1 MKGRTIM
8 AMSSKHYREAA
19 SVIASAVSEA
29 NDRGSEHTDAIL
41 RTVEV
46 VADGLARMFKAD
58 NSAFNRATFFDA
70 CNLTDRKF

>member
-8 AMSSKHYREAA
+8 AMSRKHYREVA
-19 SVIASAVSEA
+19 SIIASAVSEA

-41 RTVEV
+41 RTVEG

-58 NSAFNRATFFDA
+58 NSAFSRQQFFNA